1 MQIDATSKLP
11 STFIVDRA
19 AAADKKAYPVRWLIV
34 AMSVLPAFVFSVIAI
49 LTFENYRKLKS
60 EGRI

>member
-34 AMSVLPAFVFSVIAI
+34 AMSVLSAFVFSVIAI